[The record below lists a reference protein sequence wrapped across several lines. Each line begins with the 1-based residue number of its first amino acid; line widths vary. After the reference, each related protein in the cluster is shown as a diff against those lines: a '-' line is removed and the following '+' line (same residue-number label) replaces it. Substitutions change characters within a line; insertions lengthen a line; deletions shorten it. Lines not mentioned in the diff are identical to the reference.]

1 MASGELTVG
10 QVRRVDI
17 SVVVVS
23 YKSSDLLMLTLASV
37 RRAVEGLEAEVFVV
51 DNASAD
57 GTAERVRAEAPW
69 VTVVEM
75 GFNSGFAKAN
85 NVALS
90 VCRGDVILLLNP
102 DTVVCRDTFASL
114 VGHFRAAPASGAVG
128 VRMVNGQGRYLGES
142 KRGYPSLPAS
152 FFKLSSLWRL
162 APRSKTLN
170 AYYLGQHGE
179 TEVCHAP
186 ILSGA
191 FFAFSRSL
199 LDRVGGLDEGY
210 FMYGEDVDYSWRM
223 ELASGG
229 GNVCRGD
236 MPIVHFKGQ
245 STPRRRVYIESF
257 FRAMHRFA
265 ARYELPRHGRLVRW
279 LTNAGIWVAFWV
291 AMTRCVVRRSVEGR
305 RRFAPPSSVV
315 FVSDSPADGVAARLE
330 GGGVRV
336 ERVAYRDIHGAG
348 APGCD
353 AVVFS
358 VDGDIA
364 AAVDFMR
371 RNSGKTLFGF
381 YNPDNGDA
389 LVYFNN
395 RCHKI

>member
-1 MASGELTVG
+1 
-10 QVRRVDI
+10 
-17 SVVVVS
+17 
-23 YKSSDLLMLTLASV
+23 MLTLASV
-37 RRAVEGLEAEVFVV
+37 RRAMEGLEVEVFVV
-51 DNASAD
+51 DNDSAD

-85 NVALS
+85 NAALS

-102 DTVVCRDTFASL
+102 DTVICRDTLSSL
-114 VGHFRAAPASGAVG
+114 VAHFRKMPASGAVG
-128 VRMVNGQGRYLGES
+128 VRMVNGRGRYLGES
-142 KRGYPSLPAS
+142 KRGYPSLSAS

-162 APRSKTLN
+162 SPRSKTLN
-170 AYYLGQHGE
+170 AYYLGQYGE

-191 FFAFSRSL
+191 FFAFARGL
-199 LDRVGGLDEGY
+199 FDRVGGLDEGY

-223 ELASGG
+223 ELTSGG

-265 ARYELPRHGRLVRW
+265 ARYELPRHGSFVRW

-291 AMTRCVVRRSVEGR
+291 AMTRCVVRRSVGGR
-305 RRFAPPSSVV
+305 RRFVPPSSVAL
-315 FVSDSPADGVAARLE
+315 VSDGPADSVAARLE

-336 ERVAYRDIHGAG
+336 ERLAFCDIHGAREL
-348 APGCD
+348 GCE

-358 VDGDIA
+358 VDGDVA
-364 AAVDFMR
+364 AAVGFMR
-371 RNSGKTLFGF
+371 RNGGKTLFGF
-381 YNPDNGDA
+381 YNPDNGDV

>member
-1 MASGELTVG
+1 MANGWLTVG
-10 QVRRVDI
+10 RGRRVDI
-17 SVVVVS
+17 SVVIVS
-23 YKSSDLLMLTLASV
+23 YRSPDLLMLTLASV
-37 RRAVEGLEAEVFVV
+37 RRAIEGLEAEVFVV

-57 GTAERVRAEAPW
+57 GTPERVRSEAPW

-85 NVALS
+85 NAALS
-90 VCRGDVILLLNP
+90 VCRGDVVLLLNP
-102 DTVVCRDTFASL
+102 DTVVCRDTLTSL
-114 VGHFRAAPASGAVG
+114 VGHFRHAPGSGAVG

-142 KRGYPSLPAS
+142 KRGYPSLSAS

-162 APRSKTLN
+162 APHSKFLN
-170 AYYLGQHGE
+170 AYYLGQFGE

-191 FFAFSRSL
+191 FFAFSRAL
-199 LDRVGGLDEGY
+199 LDKVGGLDEGY

-223 ELASGG
+223 ELASPG

-265 ARYELPRHGRLVRW
+265 ARYEMPRHGRIVRW

-291 AMTRCVVRRSVEGR
+291 ALARCVVRRSLEGR
-305 RRFAPPSSVV
+305 RRFVPPASVAL
-315 FVSDSPADGVAARLE
+315 VSDGSADAVAARLE
-330 GGGVRV
+330 GEGVRV
-336 ERVAYRDIHGAG
+336 ERMSGFRMDESRVL
-348 APGCD
+348 GCE

-364 AAVDFMR
+364 AAIGFMR
-371 RNSGKTLFGF
+371 RNCGRALFGF
-381 YNPDNGDA
+381 HNPDNGDV

-395 RCHKI
+395 RCRKI